1 MKKILSY
8 VKKAFNAYLKK
19 CAENYVFRITGDC
32 TVYVDPTTGT
42 AHVFKNGK

>member
-32 TVYVDPTTGT
+32 TIYVDPTTGT
-42 AHVFKNGK
+42 AHVCKDCK